1 MKLEVVF
8 ALFAFVINLQ
18 FDLYFNEDIDTN
30 KKLRVLNE
38 TKL

>member
-1 MKLEVVF
+1 MKLEIVF